1 MASEVKKIKVWL
13 ELLIDINMLLFIEE
27 GISGGISPTIHWYEG
42 ANDKYI
48 KAFDKNKDTLYL
60 MYWDSNNL
68 YSWAMSRM

>member
-1 MASEVKKIKVWL
+1 
-13 ELLIDINMLLFIEE
+13 MLLFIEE